1 MNTTTLLLHE
11 QLEALKNLIKAIE
24 NEHLLRI
31 EDLEYETQTLRALIE
46 QLDTQIRNIRNEG

>member
-1 MNTTTLLLHE
+1 MNPTTLLLHE

-24 NEHLLRI
+24 TEHLVRI
-31 EDLEYETQTLRALIE
+31 EDLEYETQNLRALLE